1 MSKKLSEEKQKLRKE
16 IREKVVGY
24 VGAGLG
30 LIASLAWNEAI
41 KAGIESLFPLNQ
53 DTILAK
59 FIYAGAMTLILV
71 VVTTYLIKLFG
82 ADEDSDKK

>member
-82 ADEDSDKK
+82 ANEDSDKK